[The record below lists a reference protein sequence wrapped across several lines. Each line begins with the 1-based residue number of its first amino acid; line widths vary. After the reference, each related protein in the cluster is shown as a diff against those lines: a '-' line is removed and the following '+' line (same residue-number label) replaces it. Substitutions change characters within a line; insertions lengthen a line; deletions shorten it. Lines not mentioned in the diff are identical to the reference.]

1 CYGMFANELPIP
13 DYHATK
19 ILGPRPIQ
27 RGVDHNMTDLLRPKL
42 LWLGRKTHECI
53 DFPVREHSHSYDW
66 RNRGPLYI
74 AFSGLNHMYRHAC
87 KKEVSARPEEAN
99 GDVLP
104 LKLSNR
110 ADAFVPEKLITAGV
124 NSGQEYDWVSRINLS
139 QDGPDICY
147 VDVNFTGAPS
157 LSCLGS

>member
-1 CYGMFANELPIP
+1 
-13 DYHATK
+13 
-19 ILGPRPIQ
+19 
-27 RGVDHNMTDLLRPKL
+27 
-42 LWLGRKTHECI
+42 
-53 DFPVREHSHSYDW
+53 
-66 RNRGPLYI
+66 
-74 AFSGLNHMYRHAC
+74 MYRHAC

-157 LSCLGS
+157 LSYFGPRAALKILHIRESLFSEKLFRDILRGGTNAAALV